1 MKKNT
6 IYQFALIAIII
17 GAFIWSMIHPASNA
31 DWLLE
36 NSPIFLVAI
45 LLIIFGRYLK
55 LSSFSYTLIVLYLIL
70 PLMASH
76 YGVTGVPIGYQIG
89 KFMGF
94 TRNMFDRV
102 THFAFGFLLFYPIYE
117 IIFSIKEKKDFW
129 NYYIP
134 LETIIAASALYEI
147 FEWLSAVSVNP
158 ILAASFYG
166 TQGDPFD
173 TPEDMTCAIAGALIS
188 MIILIIYN
196 KYHER
201 FRKNFRI
208 WN

>member
-1 MKKNT
+1 MKKDT
-6 IYQFALIAIII
+6 KYQLILIAIIV
-17 GAFIWSMIHPASNA
+17 GAFVWSMINPASNA
-31 DWLLE
+31 NWWLE

-45 LLIIFGRYLK
+45 LLIIFGRHLK
-55 LSSFSYTLIVLYLIL
+55 ISSFSYTLFVLYLIL

-76 YGVTGVPIGYQIG
+76 YGVTGVPMGYEIGE
-89 KFMGF
+89 FLGF

-117 IIFSIKEKKDFW
+117 IILHIKDKKDFW

-173 TPEDMTCAIAGALIS
+173 TPEDMACAIAGAIIA

-196 KYHER
+196 KY
-201 FRKNFRI
+201 KNKTSNI
-208 WN
+208 IKQ